1 MDMTWL
7 QDFLT
12 LAATGNFSRAAEQR
26 HVTQPAFSRRIRMLE
41 AWLGVTLFDRST
53 QPALLTES
61 GEWFRTVATDILTR
75 VAAIPDE
82 ARAVAASSSATLRF
96 AATHALSFT
105 FMPAWLRGLEAHAAI
120 GPVELVSDVAQR
132 CEALLEQGRVQFL
145 LCHAHERAPVGLNPA
160 AYISIK
166 VGTDTLLP
174 VSASAKSGRPRHGL
188 PSGGKTRV
196 PVLAY
201 SDASGLGRVLRVLRK
216 ELLDEA
222 NSQIVFTADLAT
234 VLKTMALD
242 GRGVAWLP
250 ESLIQQEL
258 RDRRLVE
265 AGGPKWRIDLD
276 IRLFRI
282 KATQMPAAETFW
294 KAVVLALTSDALR
307 ARSGA
312 VRGRI

>member
-1 MDMTWL
+1 MNITWL

-12 LAATGNFSRAAEQR
+12 LAESGNFSRAAEQR
-26 HVTQPAFSRRIRMLE
+26 HMTQPAFSRRIRMLE
-41 AWLGVTLFDRST
+41 EWLGVTLFDRST

-61 GEWFRTVATDILTR
+61 GEWFRSVSTDILTR

-82 ARAVAASSSATLRF
+82 ARAVAAASSETLRF

-105 FMPAWLRGLEAHAAI
+105 FLPGWLRGLEAHARI
-120 GPVELVSDVAQR
+120 GPVQLVSDVAQH
-132 CEALLEQGRVQFL
+132 CEALMEQGRVQFL

-160 AYISIK
+160 TYVSIK
-166 VGTDTLLP
+166 VGSDTLLP

-188 PSGGKTRV
+188 PSGGRTHV

-201 SDASGLGRVLRVLRK
+201 SAASGLGRVLRALRK
-216 ELLDEA
+216 DLLDEA
-222 NSQIVFTADLAT
+222 NPKIVFTADLAT

-250 ESLIQQEL
+250 RSLIEQEL

-276 IRLFRI
+276 IRLFRSQ
-282 KATQMPAAETFW
+282 AAQLPAAEAFW
-294 KAVVLALTSDALR
+294 KAVALALTSDALR
-307 ARSGA
+307 G
-312 VRGRI
+312 